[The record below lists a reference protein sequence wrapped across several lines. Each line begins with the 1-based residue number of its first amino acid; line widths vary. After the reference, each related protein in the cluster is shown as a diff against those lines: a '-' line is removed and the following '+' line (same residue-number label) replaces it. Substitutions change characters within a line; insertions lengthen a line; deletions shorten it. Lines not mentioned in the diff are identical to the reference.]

1 MTLKAKKRNLLE
13 FKSIKTKL
21 MVIIAVMLIIGGT
34 VLTGVAALMATNALQ
49 DAQQKLQQAIGE
61 STSQKL
67 EILAKD
73 GKDTVSIFATDS
85 DVISWLISW
94 NEGSFTPEEQIAAS
108 KRLLA
113 MLDKAH
119 LFERINVV
127 DNQGIVIASSNID
140 NIGKDYSDRD
150 VVVHQ
155 QKEAYVGEPYVGADG
170 TPRIPY
176 ARPVYDDNGQQIG
189 LVNIALDLPAVDGLV
204 FSTPGLSEVSANFLV
219 GPDGTILSGVNGD
232 YSPFLTKKFD
242 LQSRFSAG
250 ETIVKAPGYYGIPAY
265 IVKTP
270 VFGTDWFVITTER
283 RDEVNRPI
291 MELIMMMVASLLI
304 VIVAGLLVTVFIA
317 NSFAR
322 PIQALTESAR
332 ELALGDVTVAI
343 THTGIDEIGHLAD
356 AFRNIAEN
364 TKKRVDSVLKI
375 ASGDIEFR
383 VIAASDK
390 DVEGHNLIQLKKTVA
405 DLAVSLDTLAHRA
418 AEGDLS
424 YRAEADQFE
433 GVYRTLIE
441 TLNEAFDLIIIPVQ
455 ETMRLSTSY
464 SSGDYSDRFDPDI
477 MVKGDFVPFKAALNQ
492 IGINSSDALLK
503 IRAGVHDISV
513 GASESSISVEE
524 IASSVVTLAE
534 SSSQVS
540 SLTDRNE
547 AGLDQ
552 ALIAMNDLAHT
563 VGEVAQRTTSV
574 SELTSQTSNLAHDG
588 AKRAELA
595 GKGME
600 EIMESFEKIS
610 LAVSDMSNQMDEI
623 GGIVDVIAD
632 IADQT
637 NLLALNAAIEAARA
651 GDAGLGF
658 AVVANEVKALA
669 QESQSSAE
677 HIGVIIGHLQ
687 KMSVEVAAAMG
698 KASDVME
705 SGNNSVHETVTIFN
719 QMAEAIGNVN
729 RNMSEVAAASEEQAA
744 SVQEITASMSEVRAM
759 VQDTSGQA
767 TDSAAA
773 AEEISA
779 ALDGLKHTSAQSA
792 QFAEEIE
799 GQVNQFKIE

>member
-1 MTLKAKKRNLLE
+1 MTLKTKKRNLLE

-21 MVIIAVMLIIGGT
+21 MVIIAVMFIIGGT
-34 VLTGVAALMATNALQ
+34 ALTGVAALMATNALQ
-49 DAQQKLQQAIGE
+49 DAQHKLQQAIGE

-67 EILAKD
+67 EILAED

-94 NEGSFTPEEQIAAS
+94 NEGSFTPEEQIVAS

-127 DNQGIVIASSNID
+127 DNQGIVIAASSTE

-155 QKEAYVGEPYVGADG
+155 QKEAYIGDPYVGADG

-176 ARPVYDDNGQQIG
+176 AQPVYDDNGQQIG
-189 LVNIALDLPAVDGLV
+189 LVYIALDLPAVDGLV

-232 YSPFLTKKFD
+232 YSAFLTKKFD
-242 LQSRFSAG
+242 LQSIFSAG
-250 ETIVKAPGYYGIPAY
+250 ETIAKAPGYYGIPAY

-270 VFGTDWFVITTER
+270 VPGTDWFVITTER
-283 RDEVNRPI
+283 TDEVNRPI
-291 MELIMMMVASLLI
+291 MELITMMVASLFI
-304 VIVAGLLVTVFIA
+304 VIVAGLLVAVFIA

-322 PIQALTESAR
+322 PIQALTENAR
-332 ELALGDVTVAI
+332 KLALGDVNVSI
-343 THTGIDEIGHLAD
+343 THTGTDEIGHLAD

-364 TKKRVDSVLKI
+364 TKKRVDFVLKI
-375 ASGDIEFR
+375 ASGDVEFR

-390 DVEGHNLIQLKKTVA
+390 DVEGHTLIQLKQTVA
-405 DLAVSLDTLAHRA
+405 NLADSLEILAHRA

-441 TLNEAFDLIIIPVQ
+441 TMNHAFDLIIIPVQ

-477 MVKGDFVPFKAALNQ
+477 MVKGDFVPFKAALDQ
-492 IGINSSDALLK
+492 IGTNSSDALLK
-503 IRAGVHDISV
+503 IRTGVHDISA

-524 IASSVVTLAE
+524 IASSVVILAE
-534 SSSQVS
+534 NSSHVS
-540 SLTDRNE
+540 LLTERNE

-552 ALIAMNDLAHT
+552 AFTAMNDLAHT
-563 VGEVAQRTTSV
+563 VGEVAGRTASV
-574 SELTSQTSNLAHDG
+574 SELASKTSNLAHDG
-588 AKRAELA
+588 AKRAKLA
-595 GKGME
+595 GNGME

-610 LAVSDMSNQMDEI
+610 SAVSDMSNQMDEI
-623 GGIVDVIAD
+623 GGIVDVISG

-658 AVVANEVKALA
+658 TVVANEVKALA
-669 QESQSSAE
+669 QDSQTSAE
-677 HIGVIIGHLQ
+677 HIGVIIEHLQ
-687 KMSVEVAAAMG
+687 KMSVEVTAAMG

-705 SGNNSVHETVTIFN
+705 SGNNAVHETVTIFN
-719 QMAEAIGNVN
+719 QMAEAIGDVN

-744 SVQEITASMSEVRAM
+744 SVQEITASMSEVRDM
-759 VQDTSGQA
+759 VQDTSKQA

-779 ALDGLKHTSAQSA
+779 LLDGLKHTSAQSA
-792 QFAEEIE
+792 QLAEKIE
-799 GQVNQFKIE
+799 GQVNLFKIE